1 MHSHVQGTAKS
12 WNIAIT
18 EIDMS
23 EYMVTSRK
31 YTNTCS
37 CSDWILPQ
45 PIIKCI
51 VPVLSITQTV

>member
-23 EYMVTSRK
+23 EYMATSSK
-31 YTNTCS
+31 YTNKCS
-37 CSDWILPQ
+37 YSDWILPQ
-45 PIIKCI
+45 SMIKCI
-51 VPVLSITQTV
+51 VPVISITQIV

>member
-23 EYMVTSRK
+23 EYMATSSK
-31 YTNTCS
+31 YTNN
-37 CSDWILPQ
+37 DWILPQ

-51 VPVLSITQTV
+51 VPVISITQRV